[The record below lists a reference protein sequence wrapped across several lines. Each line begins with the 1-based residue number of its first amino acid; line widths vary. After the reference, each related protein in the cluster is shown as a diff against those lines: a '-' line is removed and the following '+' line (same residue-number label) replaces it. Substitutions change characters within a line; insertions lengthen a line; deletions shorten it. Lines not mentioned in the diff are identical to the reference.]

1 MAAMYTTL
9 KLTFEDKVATLTLS
23 RAAQRNAINHAMLD
37 EFLAALQEVE
47 HSSAQVLIVA
57 AEGKAFCA
65 GMDLEDLQAMVT
77 QTDEENLHHSQR
89 IATLFRSLYEFPKTT
104 IAAVNGAAIA
114 GGAGVATLCDFTLAA
129 AEASF
134 GYTEVRIGF
143 VPAVV
148 SAFLIRQVGE
158 KYARDLLLTG
168 RIISAEEA
176 YRMGLGERCDRAG
189 ISAGGSPTIG
199 GGVACEF
206 AGFAASHKGTVA
218 GVHKRRTGARHSERD
233 GGQRVDAQERG
244 FRGGRE
250 EFSGTAEAALERVS
264 GDANALRSRVRSNGC
279 RSGRGRT
286 ARDVT

>member
-9 KLTFEDKVATLTLS
+9 KLTYDDKIATLTLS
-23 RAAQRNAINHAMLD
+23 RAEKRNAISQTMID

-47 HSSAQVLIVA
+47 RSSAQVLIVA

-77 QTDEENLHHSQR
+77 QTDEENRRHSQR

-114 GGAGVATLCDFTLAA
+114 GGAGVATLCDFTLASTA
-129 AEASF
+129 ASF

-158 KYARDLLLTG
+158 KHARDLLLTG

-176 YRMGLGERCDRAG
+176 YRMGLVNEVIEPAHLLAG
-189 ISAGGSPTIG
+189 AL
-199 GGVACEF
+199 
-206 AGFAASHKGTVA
+206 
-218 GVHKRRTGARHSERD
+218 RL
-233 GGQRVDAQERG
+233 AQELLENSPASLRATKALL
-244 FRGGRE
+244 RE
-250 EFSGTAEAALERVS
+250 YAKDALERDIQS
-264 GDANALRSRVRSNGC
+264 GMEANASMRTTADFEEGVRSFLE
-279 RSGRGRT
+279 RRKPRWSE
-286 ARDVT
+286 